1 MLCYLLLPDV
11 ECSGGPS
18 VKNKVVPGVCF
29 CCSMPDWNNSTRYQ
43 SPGQCFHFL
52 PVINSAGH
60 FMSLLLHIQM
70 WLRQHLLSR
79 GGTFQF
85 PLYFRNPPFQKW
97 DLSIPLAGS
106 PCCGCPHQLCTSQTA
121 LTSNTGDTWALGFC
135 G

>member
-43 SPGQCFHFL
+43 SPGKCFHFL

-70 WLRQHLLSR
+70 WLRQHLLSSR
-79 GGTFQF
+79 AEEA
-85 PLYFRNPPFQKW
+85 
-97 DLSIPLAGS
+97 LSIF
-106 PCCGCPHQLCTSQTA
+106 LCTSEIHPSRSGISAFLWLAPLAVDVPISCVPARQ
-121 LTSNTGDTWALGFC
+121 L
-135 G
+135 